1 VWSNLLIS
9 SLHLPAGF
17 NDSFAGFIGEIMIVV
32 IITLVVFSALYVAW
46 DEISFARAEKKVLKD
61 VWRFED

>member
-1 VWSNLLIS
+1 
-9 SLHLPAGF
+9 
-17 NDSFAGFIGEIMIVV
+17 MIVA

-46 DEISFARAEKKVLKD
+46 DEISFARAEKKALKE

>member
-1 VWSNLLIS
+1 
-9 SLHLPAGF
+9 LPAGF
-17 NDSFAGFIGEIMIVV
+17 NDSLAGFIGEIMIVV